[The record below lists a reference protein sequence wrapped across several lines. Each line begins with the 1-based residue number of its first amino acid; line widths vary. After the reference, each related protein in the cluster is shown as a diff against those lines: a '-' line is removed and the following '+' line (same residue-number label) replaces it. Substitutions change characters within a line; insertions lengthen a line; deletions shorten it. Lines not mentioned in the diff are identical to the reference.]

1 MQLPRNVL
9 VREGAIE
16 DVNLICRDLKLSGK
30 ALVISDN
37 TTYRIAGKRISE
49 VLGDEHEVEEETIN
63 NATFDEVARVS
74 NQANEVGATFVL
86 GVGGGRVIDVA
97 KLVAK
102 EGGVEF
108 LSVPTA
114 ASHDG
119 IASSRASLKRSE
131 GTASVGAR
139 APLGVIADTEIIRKS
154 PYRLTASGCG
164 DVIAKFT
171 AVRDW
176 ELGRDLNG
184 EEYSEYAS
192 ALSLMSA
199 KIIADS
205 SESISDGSEASIRKV
220 IKALISCSVAM
231 SIAGSSR
238 PGSGSEHKFSHALD
252 VIAPRPALHGEQC
265 GVGTIM
271 MTKLQGGEWQRIKRV
286 LENIGAPVDAKG
298 LGIDPDLVVD
308 ALTRAH
314 RIRESRYTVLG
325 KGLSRSEAFELASA
339 TGVI

>member
-1 MQLPRNVL
+1 
-9 VREGAIE
+9 
-16 DVNLICRDLKLSGK
+16 DD
-30 ALVISDN
+30 
-37 TTYRIAGKRISE
+37 
-49 VLGDEHEVEEETIN
+49 
-63 NATFDEVARVS
+63 ATFDEVARIS
-74 NQANEVGATFVL
+74 DISKKVGATFVL
-86 GVGGGRVIDVA
+86 GVGGGKVIDVA

-102 EGGVEF
+102 DGGMEF

-119 IASSRASLKRSE
+119 IVSSRASLKRS
-131 GTASVGAR
+131 GDTASVAAR

-164 DVIAKFT
+164 DIIAKFT

-176 ELGRDLNG
+176 ELARDKNG
-184 EEYSEYAS
+184 EEFSEYAS

-205 SESISDGSEASIRKV
+205 SESISDESETSIRKV
-220 IKALISCSVAM
+220 VKALISCGVAM

-252 VIAPRPALHGEQC
+252 AIAPKPAFHGEQC

-271 MTKLQGGEWQRIKRV
+271 MTKLQGGDWQQIKRV
-286 LENIGAPVDAKG
+286 LEDIGCPVDAKG
-298 LGIDPDLVVD
+298 LNIDPDLVVE

-314 RIRESRYTVLG
+314 KIRESRYTILG
-325 KGLSRSEAFELASA
+325 DGLSREEAFELASSTA
-339 TGVI
+339 VI